1 VDMILAVAALIV
13 GLILLEGG
21 AERFTGAIGVLA
33 RRLRASEGVVGL
45 LTAGGEWEEL
55 VVVALALVGGH
66 PALAVGNVIGSCLA
80 NLIGSMPLGL
90 LGKRPLVLDRS
101 ARVYGLIMLGVT
113 ALVSLFALGGRVTR
127 PEGGVLV
134 AAFVL
139 YVASV
144 LVVIQRGWLR
154 PPEDDEDD
162 DDDDAPVTGSA
173 LRPVAALIL
182 GLVVISVGAALIVQ
196 GAVHIAQRI
205 GLSEYAIGATVVS
218 IGTTLPDKAI
228 SLIGGLRGQGGVVTA
243 NATGSNI
250 FLLTLVLGL
259 AALSGG
265 RGLAVAPT
273 VAHVDGRPRRP
284 KGADCGAMSSSPASP
299 MRKSPAWACKPC
311 SPHGAR
317 TPPSSPSPPA
327 SMSASLT
334 KASCGWRRRCMGAP
348 PMAANPTWAWTLS
361 PKRDTSSPVWTSS
374 TTPYARARG
383 APCWARG
390 PCTSRLSTVDRR

>member
-21 AERFTGAIGVLA
+21 AERFTGAIGALA

-90 LGKRPLVLDRS
+90 LGRRPLVLDRS

-113 ALVSLFALGGRVTR
+113 ALASLFALGGRVTR
-127 PEGGVLV
+127 PEGSVLV

-139 YVASV
+139 YVVSV

-154 PPEDDEDD
+154 PPEDDDD
-162 DDDDAPVTGSA
+162 DDDDDVPVTGSA

-182 GLVVISVGAALIVQ
+182 GLVVISLGAALVVQ

-205 GLSEYAIGATVVS
+205 GLSEYAIGATVVAS
-218 IGTTLPDKAI
+218 ATTLPDKAI

-259 AALSGG
+259 AALPGG
-265 RGLAVAPT
+265 TGLVVAPT
-273 VAHVDGRPRRP
+273 VAHVDVPLLLAVTLLVTLLFRQ
-284 KGADCGAMSSSPASP
+284 
-299 MRKSPAWACKPC
+299 
-311 SPHGAR
+311 
-317 TPPSSPSPPA
+317 PS
-327 SMSASLT
+327 LH
-334 KASCGWRRRCMGAP
+334 R
-348 PMAANPTWAWTLS
+348 WTGVALLILY
-361 PKRDTSSPVWTSS
+361 VAYIV
-374 TTPYARARG
+374 YALVRG
-383 APCWARG
+383 A
-390 PCTSRLSTVDRR
+390 V

>member
-1 VDMILAVAALIV
+1 MDMILAVAALIV

-21 AERFTGAIGVLA
+21 AERFTGAIGALA

-90 LGKRPLVLDRS
+90 LGRRPLVLDRS

-113 ALVSLFALGGRVTR
+113 ALASLFALGGRVTR
-127 PEGGVLV
+127 PEGSVLV

-139 YVASV
+139 YVVSV

-154 PPEDDEDD
+154 PPEDDDD
-162 DDDDAPVTGSA
+162 DDDDDVPVTGSA

-182 GLVVISVGAALIVQ
+182 GLVVISLGAALVVQ

-205 GLSEYAIGATVVS
+205 GLSEYAIGATVVA
-218 IGTTLPDKAI
+218 IATTLPDKAI

-259 AALSGG
+259 AALPGG
-265 RGLAVAPT
+265 TGLVVAPT
-273 VAHVDGRPRRP
+273 VAHVDVPLLLAVTLLVTLLFRQ
-284 KGADCGAMSSSPASP
+284 
-299 MRKSPAWACKPC
+299 
-311 SPHGAR
+311 
-317 TPPSSPSPPA
+317 PS
-327 SMSASLT
+327 LH
-334 KASCGWRRRCMGAP
+334 R
-348 PMAANPTWAWTLS
+348 WTGVALLILY
-361 PKRDTSSPVWTSS
+361 VAYIV
-374 TTPYARARG
+374 YALVRG
-383 APCWARG
+383 A
-390 PCTSRLSTVDRR
+390 V